1 MSKERIYTTK
11 EVAEI
16 LEVSD
21 RTVRRYL
28 NSFFTNENNAFSISQ
43 KMLNV
48 LENEHMRTDADIVV
62 QEFTQS
68 EYDEFYKRLSE
79 YPILKDY
86 IKTILNELE
95 YHKKSAESQNRQ
107 LENVLISLR
116 ERNLLEAKSKGFD
129 KEN

>member
-1 MSKERIYTTK
+1 
-11 EVAEI
+11 AEI

-28 NSFFTNENNAFSISQ
+28 NSFFTSENNAFSISQ
-43 KMLNV
+43 KMVDV
-48 LENEHMRTDADIVV
+48 LKNEHLRTDSDIVV

-107 LENVLISLR
+107 LENVLLSLR